1 MDKTK
6 SRVYFPPYFAKRK
19 AKMNKELIKKLE
31 GAAASDPAASD
42 EYGEY
47 RLGVFLHGSCVVT
60 VGCEDG
66 VWSCQIYSENPITQ
80 PIIQQIR
87 YKFLPDALVMAQ
99 LFTSREVG
107 RLQKSVVLYEI
118 PAEMIGYE
126 DPEEK
131 EAQK

>member
-6 SRVYFPPYFAKRK
+6 SKVYFPPYFAKRK
-19 AKMNKELIKKLE
+19 AKMNPALIKQLE
-31 GAAASDPAASD
+31 EAAASDPVVTD

-66 VWSCQIYSENPITQ
+66 AWSCQIYSENPITQ

-99 LFTSREVG
+99 LFTSREIN

>member
-1 MDKTK
+1 MNKTN
-6 SRVYFPPYFAKRK
+6 SRAYFPPYFAKRK

-31 GAAASDPAASD
+31 EAAASDPVASD

-47 RLGVFLHGSCVVT
+47 RLGVFLHGCCVVT
-60 VGCEDG
+60 VSCEDG
-66 VWSCQIYSENPITQ
+66 AWSCQIYSENPITQ
-80 PIIQQIR
+80 LIIQQIR
-87 YKFLPDALVMAQ
+87 YKFLPDALVMVQ
-99 LFTSREVG
+99 LFTSREIN